1 MFLIIFGIVLLLV
14 GRGLPERLANGK
26 PIPHTLVRIVAIG
39 LMLLGFFTSLIVQ
52 VDVGQVGVPVLF
64 GKVTGQVLPSGL
76 SIVNPLSQVE
86 IFDIKT
92 QNYTMSAIHDAG
104 GEEGD
109 GAIRT
114 LSADGLEVTLDI
126 TVLFRPIAEET
137 PRILREIGK
146 GYLNVIVRPVTRTK
160 IRDNA
165 VYYNAV
171 DLYSTKRDEFQ
182 QRVFAGIEKDFK
194 ARGLFLEQLLIR
206 NISLP
211 ESVKQAIEAKI
222 NAEQEAQK
230 MQFVLDKERQEAE
243 RKRVEAQGIADYQ
256 KIINSQLT
264 DKLIQYETV
273 KAYKD
278 LSESPNSKMIIMGNS
293 KTPILLNG
301 N

>member
-1 MFLIIFGIVLLLV
+1 MFLIILGLVLLAV
-14 GRGLPERLANGK
+14 SRGLPERLTNGK
-26 PIPHTLVRIVAIG
+26 PVPRTLVRIVAMG

-64 GKVTGQVLPSGL
+64 GKVTGQVLSSGL
-76 SIVNPLSQVE
+76 SMVNPLSQVE

-92 QNYTMSAIHDAG
+92 QNYTMSAIHD
-104 GEEGD
+104 EGD
-109 GAIRT
+109 KNGDDAIRV

-194 ARGLFLEQLLIR
+194 TRGLFLEQLFIR

-278 LSESPNSKMIIMGNS
+278 LSASPNSKMIIMGNS

>member
-1 MFLIIFGIVLLLV
+1 MFLIILGLVLLAV
-14 GRGLPERLANGK
+14 SRGLPERLTNGK
-26 PIPHTLVRIVAIG
+26 PVPRTLVRIVAMG

-64 GKVTGQVLPSGL
+64 GKVTGQVLSSGL
-76 SIVNPLSQVE
+76 SMVNPLSQVE

-92 QNYTMSAIHDAG
+92 QNYTMSAIHDEG

-194 ARGLFLEQLLIR
+194 TRGLFLEQLFIR

-278 LSESPNSKMIIMGNS
+278 LSASPNSKMIIMGNS

>member
-14 GRGLPERLANGK
+14 SRGLPERLTNGK
-26 PIPHTLVRIVAIG
+26 PVPRTLVRIVAMG

-52 VDVGQVGVPVLF
+52 VDAGQVGVPVLF
-64 GKVTGQVLPSGL
+64 GNVTGQVLPSGL

-92 QNYTMSAIHDAG
+92 QNYTMSAIHD
-104 GEEGD
+104 EGD
-109 GAIRT
+109 KNGDDAIRV

-194 ARGLFLEQLLIR
+194 TRGLFLEQLFIR

-278 LSESPNSKMIIMGNS
+278 LSASPNSKMIIMGNG

>member
-1 MFLIIFGIVLLLV
+1 MFLIILGLVLLAV
-14 GRGLPERLANGK
+14 SRGLPERLTNGK
-26 PIPHTLVRIVAIG
+26 PVPRTLVRIVAMG

-64 GKVTGQVLPSGL
+64 GNVTGQVLPSGL

-92 QNYTMSAIHDAG
+92 QNYTMSAIHDEG

-194 ARGLFLEQLLIR
+194 TRGLFLEQLFIR

-278 LSESPNSKMIIMGNS
+278 LSASPNSKMIIMGNS

>member
-1 MFLIIFGIVLLLV
+1 MFLIILGLVLLAV
-14 GRGLPERLANGK
+14 SRGLPERLTNGK
-26 PIPHTLVRIVAIG
+26 PVPRTLVRIVAMG

-64 GKVTGQVLPSGL
+64 GKVTGQVLSSGL
-76 SIVNPLSQVE
+76 SMVNPLSQVE

-92 QNYTMSAIHDAG
+92 QNYTMSAIHD
-104 GEEGD
+104 EGD
-109 GAIRT
+109 KNGDDAIRV

-146 GYLNVIVRPVTRTK
+146 DYLNVIVRPVTRTK

-194 ARGLFLEQLLIR
+194 TRGLFLEQLFIR

-278 LSESPNSKMIIMGNS
+278 LSASPNSKMIIMGNS

>member
-1 MFLIIFGIVLLLV
+1 MFLVIFGIVLLLV
-14 GRGLPERLANGK
+14 SRGLPERLTNGK
-26 PIPHTLVRIVAIG
+26 PVPRTLVRIVAIG

-52 VDVGQVGVPVLF
+52 VDAGQVGVPVLF

-76 SIVNPLSQVE
+76 SMVNPLSQVE

-92 QNYTMSAIHDAG
+92 QNYTMSAIHDEG

-126 TVLFRPIAEET
+126 TVLFRPVAEET

-171 DLYSTKRDEFQ
+171 DLYSSKRDEFQ
-182 QRVFAGIEKDFK
+182 QRVFTSIEKDFK

-278 LSESPNSKMIIMGNS
+278 LSASPNSKMIIMGNS